1 MMSMLLLDEV
11 RTLLS
16 HLGTEGDLATVGNED
31 SLLESGV
38 LDSAAMVELIMRLED
53 RFGIAIDEDD
63 LVPEN
68 FDSIAAITAFLEAV
82 KADR

>member
-1 MMSMLLLDEV
+1 MSTLLLDEV

-16 HLGTEGDLATVGNED
+16 RLGTEGDLAGVGDED
-31 SLLESGV
+31 SLLEAGV
-38 LDSAAMVELIMRLED
+38 LDSAAMVELILLLEE
-53 RFGIAIDEDD
+53 RFGVAIDEDD

-68 FDSIAAITAFLEAV
+68 FDSIAAIAVFLEAA

>member
-16 HLGTEGDLATVGNED
+16 HLGTEGDLTTVGNED

-82 KADR
+82 KADQ